1 MENQQVVYGS
11 ERIDQLPS
19 PQKPLNP
26 TEYARLMSILP
37 TQENFQ
43 GKIDTKHLKH
53 YLAVGILFALLSLSF
68 VDKMLLWI
76 FPSLQ
81 NFSYLIIILKTLLF
95 LILLYILEQLKL

>member
-1 MENQQVVYGS
+1 MENQQVYGS
-11 ERIDQLPS
+11 ERIDQLPA

-43 GKIDTKHLKH
+43 NKFDTKHIKH
-53 YLAVGILFALLSLSF
+53 YLAVGILFAVLSF
-68 VDKMLLWI
+68 SFIDKLILWG

-81 NFSYLIIILKTLLF
+81 NFSYLIIVLKTLIF
-95 LILLYILEQLKL
+95 LILLYILEQMKL